1 MLNGKNVFGVITLVL
16 LSVSLWT
23 IGSTGAD
30 YSANK
35 ADAVATHARCLN
47 NVKQQSEQPSPRSG
61 VWPCWHSQ
69 LTLGG
74 QKNSWSLLNA
84 LAPPGGHQGGLYL
97 TTLAALLVLGLRR

>member
-23 IGSTGAD
+23 IGSTGAG

-47 NVKQQSEQPSPRSG
+47 NVKKQNERPAPRSG

-69 LTLGG
+69 LTVSEYQDPWGLV
-74 QKNSWSLLNA
+74 NS
-84 LAPPGGHQGGLYL
+84 LAPPGGYQGGLYL
-97 TTLAALLVLGLRR
+97 CALAALLLLCLRR